1 MKAPD
6 FPGALFVLGL
16 LFCSNAIFCQESEK
30 CDSVNLGKI
39 VTYIDSPLT
48 TGEFYD
54 NSVIEKSGSTN
65 LSDFLTSQGHTVM
78 NTGGTGSM
86 SNVSIKGYAGFC
98 IKVYIDGVL
107 ANNPA
112 TGEFDWNQ
120 ISLDSISSIEIQDFP
135 VENQMQFAG
144 SVVKITTKRFGVS
157 KFTSTSQVTSYE
169 GSPADTLQQSA
180 DFRIFTKNAAF
191 KIGGDARI
199 AANEYLTPKNKVNL
213 YNDSKLAQIDAS
225 WNLYTKNGSLSATG
239 FFGTNKIKAQN
250 TGKSYDQGVEND
262 INARFTFKHI
272 IWGKKIWH
280 TYGSNYNLTNVEYDE
295 SVLIHNSTVVHN
307 LEGYYYLDFKNTGI
321 SLYNTFSAEW
331 SKTMDAFRPQLQI
344 KLAYEKQLFPWMIF
358 YGSLGFDMWKNSQ
371 NSWSWN
377 NVNFELL
384 PFVRLV
390 FPHGFSAAAFREFV
404 LPTFNQLYWN
414 GAGGVGN
421 PDLENEYGWSGLVS
435 WKKWPV
441 IQLTFQT
448 SWYGNKIRWTSINN
462 TLMPDN
468 TESAW
473 YFAATAASE
482 KSWKY
487 FDYSARINFT
497 RAMLEDGNQ
506 IMWVPFLTGALN
518 LGFHYK
524 KLDFNVS
531 GSYTG
536 KRYQQN
542 DNSAGC
548 YDRYFLLDLAQ
559 TINISKNLN
568 ITVKVSNLLDD
579 RYQYHDGF
587 YAPGRS
593 YSVFLRL
600 KS

>member
-1 MKAPD
+1 
-6 FPGALFVLGL
+6 
-16 LFCSNAIFCQESEK
+16 
-30 CDSVNLGKI
+30 
-39 VTYIDSPLT
+39 
-48 TGEFYD
+48 
-54 NSVIEKSGSTN
+54 
-65 LSDFLTSQGHTVM
+65 
-78 NTGGTGSM
+78 
-86 SNVSIKGYAGFC
+86 
-98 IKVYIDGVL
+98 
-107 ANNPA
+107 
-112 TGEFDWNQ
+112 
-120 ISLDSISSIEIQDFP
+120 
-135 VENQMQFAG
+135 
-144 SVVKITTKRFGVS
+144 
-157 KFTSTSQVTSYE
+157 
-169 GSPADTLQQSA
+169 
-180 DFRIFTKNAAF
+180 
-191 KIGGDARI
+191 
-199 AANEYLTPKNKVNL
+199 
-213 YNDSKLAQIDAS
+213 
-225 WNLYTKNGSLSATG
+225 
-239 FFGTNKIKAQN
+239 
-250 TGKSYDQGVEND
+250 
-262 INARFTFKHI
+262 
-272 IWGKKIWH
+272 
-280 TYGSNYNLTNVEYDE
+280 
-295 SVLIHNSTVVHN
+295 
-307 LEGYYYLDFKNTGI
+307 
-321 SLYNTFSAEW
+321 
-331 SKTMDAFRPQLQI
+331 
-344 KLAYEKQLFPWMIF
+344 
-358 YGSLGFDMWKNSQ
+358 MWTNSQ
-371 NSWSWN
+371 NSWSWS

-579 RYQYHDGF
+579 RYQSHDGF